1 MPREKPGLVPTRPTP
16 STTTLERRR
25 GRRWSPRATNVC
37 RLASERSEAER
48 ELKATHDAE
57 VEAKAK
63 SDARAALPRAP
74 SIASHAHSIPCLAS

>member
-1 MPREKPGLVPTRPTP
+1 VRSPG
-16 STTTLERRR
+16 SFQR
-25 GRRWSPRATNVC
+25 GRRLLLPRWKGDAAEDGRRARRTSAA
-37 RLASERSEAER
+37 LASERSEAER